1 MPFEITGVTIPDGTY
16 TATLEKVET
25 DQGQFGTY
33 RKWHWLVQVN
43 DKLEPL
49 SSITSAN
56 TGPQSKSYLWLQ
68 AILGRALQAGEKIE
82 DPTGSRC
89 VLTIAKNEKGFST
102 VTAVAAY
109 QDPQQVI
116 PGIPR

>member
-1 MPFEITGVTIPDGTY
+1 MPFEITGTSVPDGTY

-43 DKLEPL
+43 DQLQSL

-68 AILGRALQAGEKIE
+68 AIMGRALQAGEKIE

-89 VLTIAKNEKGFST
+89 VLTIGTNEKGFST
-102 VTAVAAY
+102 VLTVAPY
-109 QDPQQVI
+109 TEPQQTI